1 MYSDFDVYAYLVSVQ
16 DMVFFD
22 DDAEVAVDQ
31 MNELLHYINSYREED
46 DNLDVLEEVVRRTLF
61 DWIENPDLL
70 GLESDEMQAYILEQL
85 ADARQQDIEDH
96 D

>member
-1 MYSDFDVYAYLVSVQ
+1 MYSEFDVYAYLVSVQ

-31 MNELLHYINSYREED
+31 MNELLHYIGSYREED

-61 DWIENPDLL
+61 EWIENPDLL

-85 ADARQQDIEDH
+85 ADARQQEFDEH
-96 D
+96 E